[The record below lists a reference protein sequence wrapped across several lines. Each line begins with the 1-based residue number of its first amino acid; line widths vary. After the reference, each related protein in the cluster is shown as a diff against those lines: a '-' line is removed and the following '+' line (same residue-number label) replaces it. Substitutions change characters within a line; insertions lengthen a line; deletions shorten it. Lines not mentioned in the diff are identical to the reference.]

1 MLRSRDFCTC
11 EQLAFDATLHAMKPS
26 AIELRMRVIV
36 GMFALIGAM
45 AAGCFQVAP
54 QPPLPATT
62 MSSWGPAGGFTM
74 SSGSTCAGHAT
85 LNAGHTSVADPCFTD
100 IDNVVVCTDNTTA
113 SAVQCSPSSGYL
125 SIYGTGTDT
134 ISYSRVK

>member
-1 MLRSRDFCTC
+1 MRST
-11 EQLAFDATLHAMKPS
+11 

-36 GMFALIGAM
+36 GIFALIGSM
-45 AAGCFQVAP
+45 TAGCFQVQP
-54 QPPLPATT
+54 QPPLPAISTS

-74 SSGSTCAGHAT
+74 SSGLACSGHAA
-85 LNAGHTSVADPCFTD
+85 LIAGHTTVSDRCFTGVD
-100 IDNVVVCTDNTTA
+100 DVVVCTDNSTA